1 MGIGSKTCLPDG
13 PCISTLTNHRTSV
26 ATASFFPL
34 DLGFFRRRLGF
45 WVFLSVPWFF
55 IYYLSDSVLA
65 QMQLLEPAEALSD
78 NKPSIIS
85 LALQFTTVVSGDH
98 LVISGELKR

>member
-1 MGIGSKTCLPDG
+1 
-13 PCISTLTNHRTSV
+13 
-26 ATASFFPL
+26 
-34 DLGFFRRRLGF
+34 
-45 WVFLSVPWFF
+45 
-55 IYYLSDSVLA
+55 
-65 QMQLLEPAEALSD
+65 MQLLEPAEALSD